1 MYFCANYYNI
11 IRITRKRMSLLVQR
25 KFITTSQTDAD
36 TIQFRIYRW
45 LGNTLV
51 RWYSCKVYF
60 YRLYCIKC
68 KWSASL
74 ALWCLQWLQILF
86 SGCDIL
92 DVGLDIV
99 KLETLGY
106 LLLSLNLYVKHSSV
120 HLSHNSPFHFFVFF
134 IFFFRSVSFYIIS
147 TGTQGNILTQI
158 CMIGKIL
165 N

>member
-1 MYFCANYYNI
+1 MYFCANQYNI
-11 IRITRKRMSLLVQR
+11 FRITRKRMSLLVQR
-25 KFITTSQTDAD
+25 IFITTSQTDAD

-74 ALWCLQWLQILF
+74 ALWCLQWLHF
-86 SGCDIL
+86 FFRGDIL
-92 DVGLDIV
+92 YVGLDIV
-99 KLETLGY
+99 KLETFGY

-120 HLSHNSPFHFFVFF
+120 HLSQNSPFHL
-134 IFFFRSVSFYIIS
+134 FFFSFFFSVPFLFISFQQERRA
-147 TGTQGNILTQI
+147 TF
-158 CMIGKIL
+158 
-165 N
+165 